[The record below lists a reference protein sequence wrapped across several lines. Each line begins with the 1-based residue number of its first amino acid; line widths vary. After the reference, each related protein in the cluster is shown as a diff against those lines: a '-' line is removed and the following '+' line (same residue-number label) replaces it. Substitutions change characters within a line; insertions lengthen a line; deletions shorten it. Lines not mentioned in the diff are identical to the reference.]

1 MLRQYKGVRPSDS
14 EKFKEGGGG
23 TVFRVRLEDENREV
37 HISSTLYFKCLLTR
51 PAAGLR

>member
-1 MLRQYKGVRPSDS
+1 MLREYKVVRPTEN

-23 TVFRVRLEDENREV
+23 AVFRVRLEDENREV
-37 HISSTLYFKCLLTR
+37 SISSTLYFKCLLTR